1 MIANWFGRM
10 FAETNGPEN
19 GNGNGQAN
27 GHGNGN
33 GNGRAVELPER
44 ATPTGNG
51 ASFMPLVDSDDVL
64 TFEFGRARRYERAL
78 SIVVL
83 SAISWPDDQ
92 GTEPPLILPLLT
104 AAGLR
109 EILRE
114 TDIMCYQPADG
125 RFVLGLTESEG
136 AAARQ
141 ALERVQTLFKSRLR
155 IELAIGVAQFPQDG
169 LTLDDLVASARAQA
183 GAKSLGARHTGAVE
197 PHPASTRRAPRARA
211 GLRGLADAMGRE

>member
-1 MIANWFGRM
+1 M
-10 FAETNGPEN
+10 FAGTTGNEN
-19 GNGNGQAN
+19 GNGHA
-27 GHGNGN
+27 N
-33 GNGRAVELPER
+33 GNGRAVALPER

-64 TFEFGRARRYERAL
+64 TFEFGRSRRYERAL

-83 SAISWPDDQ
+83 SPTSWPDDQ
-92 GTEPPLILPLLT
+92 ETEPPLILPLLT

-136 AAARQ
+136 TAARH
-141 ALERVQTLFKSRLR
+141 ALERVRTLFKSRLR

-183 GAKSLGARHTGAVE
+183 GSKSLGVLPTGAAAV
-197 PHPASTRRAPRARA
+197 HPASTRRAPRARA
-211 GLRGLADAMGRE
+211 GLPGLADAMGRE